1 MNYGVKYLK
10 YSANILSW
18 IIGLLLL
25 IFVVPRVIEIGIP
38 FILGWIIAWIANPLV
53 RFLESKIK
61 IRRKIGSVIII
72 LLVLTLLTLALY
84 FSISKLVSEAVGFAA
99 QLPSMSKNITS
110 DFLVIQDNLRALLNN
125 LPLDIQDSIFTF
137 GDRIF
142 DYAARFIENAGAPTI
157 EAAGNLAKNIP
168 PILIAV
174 IITILSSY
182 FMLSEKEEI
191 TRFVSKQFSPQSKA
205 NFAKYST
212 GAHDIVGGYF
222 KAQIKIMGFVWVVL
236 FVGLLILKVRF
247 GLLFSVLIA
256 LLDFLPFFGTGTV
269 LWPWALFQLL
279 SGDYSMAIGL
289 MIIYGVSQGLRHV
302 IQPKILGDTIGMNP
316 LLTMI
321 LMYVGYRLFGV
332 WGLIFA
338 APIGMLIINLNK
350 QGVFDN
356 PKFIIS
362 DIRKDLIQ
370 LKNIDRYKN
379 QSK

>member
-84 FSISKLVSEAVGFAA
+84 FSISKLVSEAVGFVA

>member
-25 IFVVPRVIEIGIP
+25 IFVVPRVIGIAIP